1 MSPKAHPRH
10 KKSLTGYLPEVN
22 REKWAAMRL
31 TEAQM
36 NELEGLI
43 GEADSSNMI
52 VNEMLGR
59 MLEIL
64 PFQVQIAEVVGVTP
78 TVVSKRLRGL
88 IGVMDRVNIDK
99 LSIIGETKYIQKEEQ
114 RFPYTEKLRKILY
127 LYGVFGTTINRL
139 ITVYI
144 SDIDRYD
151 NPEGFFELLR
161 TFNFSAKRA
170 KLLTE
175 QFFDL
180 MVMQDV
186 RKTETYGET
195 EAYIL

>member
-1 MSPKAHPRH
+1 MSPKAHPKH

-22 REKWAAMRL
+22 REKWVAMDL
-31 TEAQM
+31 TEEQM
-36 NELEGLI
+36 DELEELI
-43 GEADSSNMI
+43 AEADSSNMLA
-52 VNEMLGR
+52 NEMIVR

-64 PFQVQIAEVVGVTP
+64 PYQTQIAEVVGVTP
-78 TVVSKRLRGL
+78 NIVSKRIRGL
-88 IGVMDRVNIDK
+88 VGIMDRVNVDRM
-99 LSIIGETKYIQKEEQ
+99 SIVGETKYIQREEQ

-180 MVMQDV
+180 TVMQDV
-186 RKTETYGET
+186 RKTEAYGET
-195 EAYIL
+195 KAYIL